1 MTQQQSISS
10 IKTII
15 AFICW
20 AKKTP
25 ESSSGHSRLTLNHG
39 VSNGLH
45 RSLWSD
51 HGFQNHWNY
60 SEPILGSHPE
70 SSQIC
75 SNFQWDCFVNT
86 EHHNRGFCAR
96 LEYILSRILQPSVS
110 FGASLKWVKT
120 QPKSNRAHATPGY
133 PWGVT
138 DSGVQ
143 FIRRPTWTHGNKRLS
158 VKNVPYKTFLVS
170 FFCFIYL
177 SKFFSRIWC
186 HIYSQ
191 HMLY

>member
-45 RSLWSD
+45 GSLWSD
-51 HGFQNHWNY
+51 HGCQNHWNY

-75 SNFQWDCFVNT
+75 SNFQWLFCQHRTPQQRVLCKIRIYIEQNFTASQFWGFTEMSQNT
-86 EHHNRGFCAR
+86 AQIQQGPCHPG
-96 LEYILSRILQPSVS
+96 LSMR
-110 FGASLKWVKT
+110 
-120 QPKSNRAHATPGY
+120 SNWQWGPIHQTAHLD
-133 PWGVT
+133 PWQQT
-138 DSGVQ
+138 SE
-143 FIRRPTWTHGNKRLS
+143 
-158 VKNVPYKTFLVS
+158 
-170 FFCFIYL
+170 C
-177 SKFFSRIWC
+177 
-186 HIYSQ
+186 
-191 HMLY
+191 